1 VMQSFEGDPKQLSP
15 LVLAYVGDAVFELYI
30 RTQLAAQRGRIHELH
45 KAAVHYVQAKSQAEI
60 VHQWEPLLTEE
71 EKVIVRRGRNAR
83 STPPR
88 SAAVADYKYSTGFE
102 ALLGYLYLSRQEERL
117 LELLSHL
124 HVDLRDEDGRIRLD

>member
-1 VMQSFEGDPKQLSP
+1 MQSFEGDPKQLSP

-60 VHQWEPLLTEE
+60 VHQWSPYWE

-102 ALLGYLYLSRQEERL
+102 ALLGYLYLTRQEERL
-117 LELLSHL
+117 LDLLSQL

>member
-1 VMQSFEGDPKQLSP
+1 MQSFEGDPKQLSP

-60 VHQWEPLLTEE
+60 VLTEE

>member
-1 VMQSFEGDPKQLSP
+1 MQSFEGDPKQLSP

-71 EKVIVRRGRNAR
+71 EKVIVQRGRNPLHSAPECGGSRLQVQYGVRGAPWIPVSLPPGRAPVGTSFPFTCR
-83 STPPR
+83 SE
-88 SAAVADYKYSTGFE
+88 G
-102 ALLGYLYLSRQEERL
+102 
-117 LELLSHL
+117 
-124 HVDLRDEDGRIRLD
+124 